1 MKHSTIRRAAALLM
15 ILLALTA
22 AWPAAARAADGSLFV
37 TGYTVTDAFGFPLG
51 SIAKGVS
58 VNITV
63 SLRDIGGTGTESGQL
78 DAVKLDDSF
87 TGGSLSVV
95 KTSAEGMPLT
105 YDIRLTNLQYKGV
118 GQSLKLQ
125 VGRAGSPESYQGTEL
140 TITEAVVFEAP
151 QPQQPPA
158 PEPAPA
164 PMVLVSRSDLPF
176 PLAAGQ
182 ETEMV
187 VTFRNMGNVPLTSV
201 VAVFAPSDG
210 LSVVGGSASFPL
222 QDIPGG
228 REGSVRLRLSAAKNV
243 TGSSL
248 SLGVDLKFN
257 YFNNVALVQGAASDR
272 LSIPVQPRESVP
284 KPVVLVTRSP
294 MSKPLS
300 ANETADIT
308 LTFQNTGTAALV
320 SPVATVAASESL
332 AILNDTSTFLLK
344 DIGPGGSDSI
354 TVKVRAAKEI
364 ASAGQSL
371 TTELKYSYDNGEA
384 LTPASASDRVNISA
398 TPTAAA
404 SGIRT
409 DAPVPNVVIRKFSY
423 GDSSVAAGG
432 KFTLGLTFENTGNL
446 KIENVVA
453 TVDGGENFTMDGGTN
468 TFYYKSLAAGGS
480 QDMEVPMRAVATG
493 KSGAQS
499 VNMSFKYEYVDG
511 GKRAQ
516 ASADI
521 KLAVPIYQ
529 PDRFQINA
537 PVVPETATVGEEAEI
552 SLAYV
557 NKGKDDIA
565 NVEATVEG
573 DGVETPARTQY
584 LGNITAGSSGNIG
597 FALAPTA
604 AGEVSLTLKISYEN
618 GDQQVQTRL
627 FPITLRAEEPVPV
640 DDFMDEGLEEEA
652 KPAIPWP
659 WLAAGGG
666 GVVVLAAVGSILY
679 RRKKKAAEQ
688 LTAGGWEDWDDESP
702 NGTEEKEP

>member
-1 MKHSTIRRAAALLM
+1 
-15 ILLALTA
+15 
-22 AWPAAARAADGSLFV
+22 
-37 TGYTVTDAFGFPLG
+37 
-51 SIAKGVS
+51 
-58 VNITV
+58 
-63 SLRDIGGTGTESGQL
+63 
-78 DAVKLDDSF
+78 
-87 TGGSLSVV
+87 
-95 KTSAEGMPLT
+95 
-105 YDIRLTNLQYKGV
+105 
-118 GQSLKLQ
+118 
-125 VGRAGSPESYQGTEL
+125 
-140 TITEAVVFEAP
+140 
-151 QPQQPPA
+151 
-158 PEPAPA
+158 
-164 PMVLVSRSDLPF
+164 
-176 PLAAGQ
+176 
-182 ETEMV
+182 
-187 VTFRNMGNVPLTSV
+187 
-201 VAVFAPSDG
+201 
-210 LSVVGGSASFPL
+210 
-222 QDIPGG
+222 
-228 REGSVRLRLSAAKNV
+228 
-243 TGSSL
+243 
-248 SLGVDLKFN
+248 
-257 YFNNVALVQGAASDR
+257 
-272 LSIPVQPRESVP
+272 
-284 KPVVLVTRSP
+284 
-294 MSKPLS
+294 
-300 ANETADIT
+300 
-308 LTFQNTGTAALV
+308 
-320 SPVATVAASESL
+320 
-332 AILNDTSTFLLK
+332 
-344 DIGPGGSDSI
+344 
-354 TVKVRAAKEI
+354 
-364 ASAGQSL
+364 
-371 TTELKYSYDNGEA
+371 
-384 LTPASASDRVNISA
+384 
-398 TPTAAA
+398 
-404 SGIRT
+404 
-409 DAPVPNVVIRKFSY
+409 
-423 GDSSVAAGG
+423 
-432 KFTLGLTFENTGNL
+432 
-446 KIENVVA
+446 
-453 TVDGGENFTMDGGTN
+453 
-468 TFYYKSLAAGGS
+468 
-480 QDMEVPMRAVATG
+480 MRAVATG

>member
-1 MKHSTIRRAAALLM
+1 MKHNTIRRAAALLM
-15 ILLALTA
+15 ILLTLTT
-22 AWPAAARAADGSLFV
+22 AWPSAARAAGGSLFV
-37 TGYTVTDAFGFPLG
+37 TGYTVTDAFGFTLG
-51 SIAKGVS
+51 SIAKGTS
-58 VNITV
+58 VNINV
-63 SLRDIGGTGTESGQL
+63 SLKDIGSEAADPSLL
-78 DAVKLDDSF
+78 DVVKLDDSF

-105 YDIRLTNLQYKGV
+105 YDVRLTNLQYKGV
-118 GQSLKLQ
+118 GQSLRLQ
-125 VGRAGSPESYQGTEL
+125 VGQAGSPESYQGVEL

-158 PEPAPA
+158 PEPLPA

-182 ETEMV
+182 EADIE
-187 VTFRNMGNVPLTSV
+187 VTFRNMGGVPLTSV
-201 VAVFAPSDG
+201 IAAFSPSDG
-210 LSVVGGSASFPL
+210 LTIVGGAASFPIN
-222 QDIPGG
+222 DIPGG
-228 REGSVRLRLSAAKNV
+228 REGSVRLRISAAKNV
-243 TGSSL
+243 SGSSL

-257 YFNNVALVQGAASDR
+257 YFNNVSMAQGSVSDR
-272 LSIPVQPRESVP
+272 VSIPVQPRESVP
-284 KPVVLVTRSP
+284 QPVVLVTRSP

-308 LTFQNTGTAALV
+308 LTFQNTGAATLV
-320 SPVATVAASESL
+320 SPVVSVASSESL
-332 AILNDTSTFLLK
+332 TILNDTSTFLLK
-344 DIGPGGSDSI
+344 DIAPGGSGS
-354 TVKVRAAKEI
+354 VSVRVRAAKEI
-364 ASAGQSL
+364 GSAGQSL

-384 LTPASASDRVNISA
+384 LTQATSSDRINISA
-398 TPTAAA
+398 NPTAAA
-404 SGIRT
+404 SGTRT

-423 GDSSVAAGG
+423 GDSSVAAGS
-432 KFTLGLTFENTGNL
+432 KFTLGLTFENTGTL

-453 TVDGGENFTMDGGTN
+453 TVDGGESFTMDGGTN
-468 TFYYKSLAAGGS
+468 TFYYKALAAGGS
-480 QDMEVPMRAVATG
+480 QDMELPMRAVATG

-499 VNMSFKYEYVDG
+499 LNMSFKYEYVDG
-511 GKRAQ
+511 AKRAQ

-521 KLAVPIYQ
+521 KLAVPVYQ

-604 AGEVSLTLKISYEN
+604 AGEVSVTLKISYEN
-618 GDQQVQTRL
+618 ADQQVQTRL
-627 FPITLRAEEPVPV
+627 FPITLQAEEPLPV
-640 DDFMDEGLEEEA
+640 DDFMDEGMEEESHL
-652 KPAIPWP
+652 AIPWP

-666 GVVVLAAVGSILY
+666 GVAVLAAGIILY
-679 RRKKKAAEQ
+679 RRKKKTEKQ
-688 LTAGGWEDWDDESP
+688 LAAGGWDDWEQESVDTME
-702 NGTEEKEP
+702 GKEE